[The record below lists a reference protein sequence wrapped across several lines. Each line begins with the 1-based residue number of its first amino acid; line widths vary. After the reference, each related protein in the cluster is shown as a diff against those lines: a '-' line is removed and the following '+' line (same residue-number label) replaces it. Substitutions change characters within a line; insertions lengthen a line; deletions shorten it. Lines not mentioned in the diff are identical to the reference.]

1 MGQLRQA
8 PIRRRELV
16 NWGVATP
23 RHILEQARTILL
35 VGWPSAAIPRALL
48 EARLTV
54 FGFSPGGYSR
64 AELAAEPPV
73 ARDGVD
79 SFPPQG
85 DRETGHVVFRRLD
98 RRPEQVDIVYVH
110 RPAAELPGILITHA
124 VPLQA
129 SALWLQPPLRFTESR
144 WLADT
149 RGPEVIEDTEILA
162 LARTRWR

>member
-1 MGQLRQA
+1 
-8 PIRRRELV
+8 
-16 NWGVATP
+16 VATP

-35 VGWPSAAIPRALL
+35 VDWPSVAIPRALL

-64 AELAAEPPV
+64 AELVAEPPV

-85 DRETGHVVFRRLD
+85 DGETGHVVFRRLDRGPD

-124 VPLQA
+124 LPLQA
-129 SALWLQPPLRFTESR
+129 RALWLQPPLRFTESR
-144 WLADT
+144 WLADS
-149 RGPEVIEDTEILA
+149 RGPEVIEDTDILA